1 MFEKTNQKQP
11 SFQANG
17 LLPSTVFG
25 TISWRN
31 NLALLGSSLHP
42 WMFGGYDQGAEAPET
57 FKIVEIE
64 RRNKKNVLIF
74 HLRRN
79 NGYIKYSYNTYIYIY
94 MIYYV

>member
-1 MFEKTNQKQP
+1 
-11 SFQANG
+11 
-17 LLPSTVFG
+17 
-25 TISWRN
+25 
-31 NLALLGSSLHP
+31 
-42 WMFGGYDQGAEAPET
+42 MFGGYDQGAEAPET

>member
-1 MFEKTNQKQP
+1 MNRNYLFNSTKLSQTCLKKNNQKQP

-25 TISWRN
+25 TNSWRS

-57 FKIVEIE
+57 FEIVEIE
-64 RRNKKNVLIF
+64 RRNKK
-74 HLRRN
+74 
-79 NGYIKYSYNTYIYIY
+79 
-94 MIYYV
+94 MC